1 MRSEPAILALA
12 AVVMSTL
19 AAAQDAGAI
28 ELQVTTIRAADSGKC
43 DPELRRWRPR
53 LRKVAGYQ
61 SYQMIGRETR
71 ESDWRSTEEF
81 RLPGGRSLQLRPR
94 GISDGNVLMHIRL
107 LDGQQRLVDTSV
119 RLPLESTM
127 IFGVGRDAR
136 LDDEAT
142 LIMLQATDTAAERA
156 AKSTATEE
164 APQ

>member
-1 MRSEPAILALA
+1 MKHDAAPLALSLL
-12 AVVMSTL
+12 VL
-19 AAAQDAGAI
+19 AALTAWTPDAGAI
-28 ELQVTTIRAADSGKC
+28 ELQVTTIRAADEGKC

-61 SYQMIGRETR
+61 SYQMIGRESR

-81 RLPGGRSLQLRPR
+81 HLPGGQSLQLRPR
-94 GISDGNVLMHIRL
+94 GMSNGNVVMHIRL

-127 IFGVGRDAR
+127 VVGVGRDAR

-142 LIMLQATDTAAERA
+142 LILLRA
-156 AKSTATEE
+156 A
-164 APQ
+164 P

>member
-1 MRSEPAILALA
+1 MRHETALPLALL
-12 AVVMSTL
+12 ML
-19 AAAQDAGAI
+19 AGLTVTTPEAGAI
-28 ELQVTTIRAADSGKC
+28 ELQVTIIRAADEGKC

-61 SYQMIGRETR
+61 SYQMLGREKR

-94 GISDGNVLMHIRL
+94 GLSDGNVLMHIRL

-127 IFGVGRDAR
+127 VFGVGRDAR
-136 LDDEAT
+136 LDDEAI
-142 LIMLQATDTAAERA
+142 LILLRA
-156 AKSTATEE
+156 AK
-164 APQ
+164 